1 MEQKKLTTD
10 EGKNESDDLNTKE
23 DIDRDVYVDVVDHEH
38 RAHGH
43 PQDDLGKKSIKKDIL
58 ACIHEYIH
66 IHTHT

>member
-43 PQDDLGKKSIKKDIL
+43 PQDALKNK
-58 ACIHEYIH
+58 
-66 IHTHT
+66 